1 MSNYFKFSKLT
12 IFNNDFD
19 IDQYKTYS
27 TNHTKILGFTKYFT
41 SEFKEYLT
49 SVNLA
54 VHLCELFQYKP
65 FEGLGIHIDGSSID
79 DRCKINVIYGGS
91 KSEMLWYAPKN
102 DTVRP
107 ILKETPIGTKYLKY
121 EESDLVVLEK
131 SELHG
136 ANVVKV
142 GIPHSIQN
150 YSEYRMCFSIPLIF
164 ADTKTPAT
172 FDYVTTVLS

>member
-1 MSNYFKFSKLT
+1 MSNYFQFSKLT

-19 IDQYKTYS
+19 IDQHKTYS

-54 VHLCELFQYKP
+54 VHLCELFQYEP

-107 ILKETPIGTKYLKY
+107 ILKETSIGTKYLKY

-131 SELHG
+131 TELHG

-172 FDYVTTVLS
+172 FDYVTTVVS

>member
-1 MSNYFKFSKLT
+1 MVNYFKFSKFT
-12 IFNNDFD
+12 IFNDKFN
-19 IDQYKTYS
+19 IDQYKSYDTS
-27 TNHTKILGFTKYFT
+27 HKKIPEFTNYFT
-41 SEFKEYLT
+41 PEFKEYLT
-49 SVNLA
+49 SVNLT
-54 VHLCELFQYKP
+54 VHLCELFQYEP

-91 KSEMLWYAPKN
+91 KSEMLWYVPKN

-121 EESDLVVLEK
+121 EESDLVILEK
-131 SELHG
+131 AELHG
-136 ANVVKV
+136 TNVVRV

-172 FDYVTTVLS
+172 FKHAKSVLF